1 MVLRESTVIWT
12 IHLRGLKVAVVF
24 RDTVRAPDTSQSNTA
39 THSKGLRTKGAG
51 NDGYNEVSTH
61 DEGTPDRT
69 IRSVQNALQESKR
82 HSQRNL
88 L

>member
-1 MVLRESTVIWT
+1 MIWT

-39 THSKGLRTKGAG
+39 THSKGTKGAG

-69 IRSVQNALQESKR
+69 IPSVQNALQESKR
-82 HSQRNL
+82 DSQRNL